1 MPSRRTVS
9 KLMAAAVLSLTFFF
23 PVHAQDTL
31 SEGWYYRSQGGDS
44 LVKYDAFFQNASS
57 VSIDLSPVEKENLS
71 PLIFSP
77 SGRLASSDDHGIYLL
92 DLTSGGKEYLLIKK
106 DFFNTSSIFRF
117 ETDSSIFYNSQV
129 DSKIF
134 HFDLKT
140 GEEKQ
145 VYQYENSF
153 YDFSYDS
160 YRRILWVVEQDRSV
174 CGVRSECLKLHAYS
188 LESGQTKEYSYGYA
202 SAPQT
207 DSYGSLYLTG
217 RYCFDPATESVAVSK
232 DDLFDMMPYFR
243 ERSQTGPMLG
253 LTSKNIFFDQA
264 IKDSKTTRNFTF
276 YNHGDAVL
284 RISDVNVDAPFST
297 NLPEVVEIEPSGH
310 LSFQVS
316 FEPNQSAEFE
326 SFFTFVT
333 NDQFRLSD
341 SVRLN
346 GLGYQMNTVSAEDG
360 ILMIDYSF
368 YEGNKLKSFDLALET
383 ESTLG
388 NVYFG
393 QTKSPMAINS
403 KGELFTTIASTL
415 YQMDPKS
422 GALEELTE
430 LFELVNL
437 PGAGQR
443 QVIAMDFDS
452 SDNLILAIQ
461 YHPGSKEIANTSIN
475 KYSFETSEL
484 SVVEFIPTID
494 ESKVGGFDLAIDR
507 LSDQYYLLYNET
519 ELYRWNSEALDS
531 VGFVDG
537 AEWHS
542 FSIFFT
548 KDGELLGLR
557 GAEYC
562 CSGDEN
568 PLAISTLFAI
578 NKHDAS
584 SRKIGELS
592 GSIIAAATAGSYRSF
607 LVDGLVENTNEVR
620 IYPNPATNL
629 LSIEATNNLI
639 NIGAIHLYD
648 LSGKVVYKNVGIEGK
663 SLLTIDLHSY
673 AVNPGL
679 YLLDVKLAGGQS
691 IISRIIIE

>member
-1 MPSRRTVS
+1 MSLARTIY
-9 KLMAAAVLSLTFFF
+9 KLIAAVLLGLLLFF
-23 PVHAQDTL
+23 PAHAQDTL
-31 SEGWYYRSQGGDS
+31 SEGWYYKYQGGDS
-44 LVKYDAFFQNASS
+44 LVKYDAFFQI
-57 VSIDLSPVEKENLS
+57 VSPVHIDLSHIEEKDLF
-71 PLIFSP
+71 PLVFSP
-77 SGRLASSDDHGIYLL
+77 SGRLASSDDQGIYLL
-92 DLTSGGKEYLLIKK
+92 DVTTGEKEYLLIKK

-117 ETDSSIFYNSQV
+117 ETDSSFFYNSNV
-129 DSKIF
+129 DAKIF
-134 HFDLKT
+134 HFDLRT
-140 GEEKQ
+140 GQEKQ

-153 YDFSYDS
+153 YDFSYDP
-160 YRRILWVVEQDRSV
+160 YQRILWMVEQDRSF
-174 CGVRSECLKLHAYS
+174 CGVGSECLKLLAHF
-188 LESGQTKEYSYGYA
+188 LESGETREYSYGYA
-202 SAPQT
+202 AAPQI
-207 DSYGSLYLTG
+207 DSYGSLYLNN

-232 DDLFDMMPYFR
+232 DDLFDIMPYFR

-253 LTSKNIFFDQA
+253 LTSKNVLFE
-264 IKDSKTTRNFTF
+264 KTTQGSTATTNFTF
-276 YNHGDAVL
+276 YNHGDAAL

-297 NLPEVVEIEPSGH
+297 NLPEVVEIEPSGY
-310 LSFQVS
+310 LTFQVS
-316 FEPNQSAEFE
+316 FEPNQSKEFE
-326 SFFTFVT
+326 SFLTFVT
-333 NDQFRLSD
+333 NDQLRLTD
-341 SVRLN
+341 SVRLS
-346 GLGYQMNTVSAEDG
+346 GVGYQMNTVSAEDG

-368 YEGNKLKSFDLALET
+368 YKGNKLKSFDMALGT

-393 QTKSPMAINS
+393 QTKSPTAINS
-403 KGELFTTIASTL
+403 KGELFMAIASTL

-422 GALEELTE
+422 GALEQVTE

-484 SVVEFIPTID
+484 VVVEFIPTIG

-507 LSDQYYLLYNET
+507 LSDQYYLLYNER
-519 ELYRWNSEALDS
+519 ELYRWNTEALDT

-537 AEWHS
+537 EEWHS

-562 CSGDEN
+562 CSGDED
-568 PLAISTLFAI
+568 PLALSTLFSI

-584 SRKIGELS
+584 SRKIGVL
-592 GSIIAAATAGSYRSF
+592 GGFIISAATAGSYRSF
-607 LVDGLVENTNEVR
+607 LVDGLVENINEVR
-620 IYPNPATNL
+620 IYPNPATDL
-629 LSIEATNNLI
+629 LTIETVNNLI
-639 NIGAIHLYD
+639 NIGAIRLYD
-648 LSGKVVYKNVGIEGK
+648 LSGNVIYKNVGIEGK
-663 SLLTIDLHSY
+663 SPLTIDLQSY

-679 YLLDVKLAGGQS
+679 YLLEIRLAGGQ
-691 IISRIIIE
+691 IIMRRIIME